1 MSENVVMNFPFR
13 IVQAPLSDLCSMH
26 SSGNTPSL
34 LNGGA
39 EGEMVE
45 PAVVPDE
52 DAQASLAQQVDTA
65 VSDEK
70 AQLSTDQPT
79 DMEVSEPSLDEHPVQ
94 DENSSLGKKLMNPKM
109 L

>member
-1 MSENVVMNFPFR
+1 
-13 IVQAPLSDLCSMH
+13 
-26 SSGNTPSL
+26 
-34 LNGGA
+34 
-39 EGEMVE
+39 
-45 PAVVPDE
+45 
-52 DAQASLAQQVDTA
+52 LAQQVDTA

>member
-1 MSENVVMNFPFR
+1 
-13 IVQAPLSDLCSMH
+13 MH
-26 SSGNTPSL
+26 SSVNTPSL

-45 PAVVPDE
+45 PAVVRDE

-65 VSDEK
+65 VPDER

-94 DENSSLGKKLMNPKM
+94 DENSSFGKKLMNPEI